1 MTITS
6 AFALYTT
13 MIVLA
18 LLPGPG
24 VIVVVARSLDSGF
37 RQGLATAMG
46 ALSGDFVFISLAVF
60 GLAALA
66 EVMGSFFVVIKYL
79 GAAYL
84 IYLGFSLITSKPSTS
99 EAEAETTK
107 PANHSASF
115 LVGLITSIGNPK
127 VILFYFSFFPAFLDL
142 ENLSITDVSL
152 LFIIATL
159 SVGVVMAGYAY
170 VAAKTKSSFAASP
183 KTKYLKFGSGAL
195 LMGGGLF
202 VALRS

>member
-13 MIVLA
+13 MVVLA

-46 ALSGDFVFISLAVF
+46 VLSGDFVFISLAVF

-84 IYLGFSLITSKPSTS
+84 IYLGFSLIISKPSTS
-99 EAEAETTK
+99 EAGKETTK

-127 VILFYFSFFPAFLDL
+127 VILVLLQLLPR
-142 ENLSITDVSL
+142 LSRSRESVYYRRQP
-152 LFIIATL
+152 FIYHRNI
-159 SVGVVMAGYAY
+159 VGRRGHGRLCLCCC
-170 VAAKTKSSFAASP
+170 KN
-183 KTKYLKFGSGAL
+183 
-195 LMGGGLF
+195 
-202 VALRS
+202 

>member
-1 MTITS
+1 MTLT
-6 AFALYTT
+6 AALTLYST

-24 VIVVVARSLDSGF
+24 VMVVVARALDSGF

-46 ALSGDFVFISLAVF
+46 ILSGDFIFIALAIL

-66 EVMGSFFVVIKYL
+66 EVMGSFFVIIKYA

-84 IYLGFSLITSKPSTS
+84 IYLGYQLITSGTS
-99 EAEAETTK
+99 SSASQALK
-107 PANHSASF
+107 PANYSTNY
-115 LVGLITSIGNPK
+115 LV
-127 VILFYFSFFPAFLDL
+127 FPAFLDL
-142 ENLSITDVSL
+142 ENISMVDIGL
-152 LFIIATL
+152 LFLIATF
-159 SVGVVMAGYAY
+159 SVGLVMAGYAY

-183 KTKYLKFGSGAL
+183 KTRYLKFGSGAML
-195 LMGGGLF
+195 IGGGVF

>member
-6 AFALYTT
+6 ALMLYAT
-13 MIVLA
+13 MIILA
-18 LLPGPG
+18 LIPGPG

-46 ALSGDFVFISLAVF
+46 VLSGDFVFISLAVF
-60 GLAALA
+60 GLATLA
-66 EVMGSFFVVIKYL
+66 ELMGNLFVVIKVM
-79 GAAYL
+79 GAGYL
-84 IYLGFSLITSKPSTS
+84 IFLGVSLFVSKPTST
-99 EAEAETTK
+99 EVLNPKPE